1 MDDFRLEDLD
11 KFDLLS
17 AEKVAAKYGGDK
29 RKIGEAAQMGLVNPT
44 VAVMAGMFIDRMRNA
59 AIAEQKP
66 TTTVAQEVLNPPVQT
81 AGLGATPQAQTAPQ
95 MPAQAPTQMAAASA
109 MPAQTATLA
118 EGGLAALPVDEDMF
132 PDEYA
137 GGGIVAF
144 EEGGPTTPFGRFV
157 SEFGSNFRNKTAE
170 ELEILKLQDELRGKY
185 GSASSLP
192 GLFMSQTDEERQ
204 RAKDI
209 MQRLTRMDVNELRQL
224 TGSKN
229 RAVPIDQLSQAQQ
242 TGTDSIETLRAK
254 AAASRAGMTPQ
265 NRALYD
271 ENLSGIKRIA
281 ENVAP
286 KTEGQTTEGK
296 ATEGVNVKAADKA
309 LTDYAKKIKEINKEF
324 GVSDEPDAKTRA
336 ALEKYK
342 EKLNKDLD
350 KAGALGLVQAGLGI
364 AGGKS
369 QYALQNLAGAT
380 PAIEQYSKAMSQIR
394 ESEKGI
400 LDSEAKLDQAAD
412 ARARGNVKLALDLEK
427 DAKELAA
434 RERQAAAAE
443 KQALKPS
450 QFAEQYSIYAADEK
464 AAGRTP
470 SFEGFRKALGSGDE
484 NIDFRARS
492 EAEKQ
497 FAQQKLF
504 FGQIPG
510 YKELKEAAKGGNP
523 DAVRKLQEF
532 ELKQY
537 NDILNRIRGSSSTA
551 GAAIPADIAA
561 IVNKYK

>member
-1 MDDFRLEDLD
+1 MDDIDN
-11 KFDLLS
+11 FDLLS

-29 RKIGEAAQMGLVNPT
+29 RKIGQAAQMGLVNPT
-44 VAVMAGMFIDRMRNA
+44 VAVMAGMFIDRMRGA
-59 AIAEQKP
+59 AIQEQQP
-66 TTTVAQEVLNPPVQT
+66 TTTVAQDVMAPATQV
-81 AGLGATPQAQTAPQ
+81 AGLGATPQAQTPPQ
-95 MPAQAPTQMAAASA
+95 MPDQAPTQMAAV
-109 MPAQTATLA
+109 PTGTRTLA
-118 EGGLAALPVDEDMF
+118 EGGLTALPVDEDMF

-242 TGTDSIETLRAK
+242 TGTDSIDALRAK
-254 AAASRAGMTPQ
+254 AAASRAGISNPED
-265 NRALYD
+265 RARYD
-271 ENLSGIKRIA
+271 ENIAGIKRIA

-286 KTEGQTTEGK
+286 KTEAKTTEAK

-309 LTDYAKKIKEINKEF
+309 LTDYAKKVKEINKEF

-350 KAGALGLVQAGLGI
+350 KAGALGLVSAGLGI

-369 QYALQNLAGAT
+369 QYALQNLAGAA

-412 ARARGNVKLALDLEK
+412 ARARGNVKLALELEK

-470 SFEGFRKALGSGDE
+470 SFEGFRKTLGSGDE

-492 EAEKQ
+492 EAERQ
-497 FAQQKLF
+497 FAQQKLL

-510 YKELKEAAKGGNP
+510 YKELRDAAKGGNP
-523 DAVRKLQEF
+523 EAVKKLQEF

-537 NDILNRIRGSSSTA
+537 NDILNRIRGSSPTA
-551 GAAIPADIAA
+551 GAGVPADIAA
-561 IVNKYK
+561 IANKYK